1 MRIKEIE
8 GRKSIQFDKG
18 GLHPVLEFTL
28 ATNYPMRFSFYPG
41 EDIKNIVCAH
51 AQKIAIDEGLRTIDC
66 IIPKAVILHT
76 LEDYSAI
83 CLDCVKDGEKELDK

>member
-28 ATNYPMRFSFYPG
+28 ASNYPMRFSFYPG
-41 EDIKNIVCAH
+41 EDIKNIICEH
-51 AQKIAIDEGLRTIDC
+51 AKEISISEPLHTVDC
-66 IIPKAVILHT
+66 IYPKVVIHHT
-76 LEDYSAI
+76 MEGYSAI
-83 CLDCVKDGEKELDK
+83 CLDCIKDGEKELDK